1 MVGIIVLLSIRKH
14 MFSPYKEIS
23 KYVTQN
29 EATLRMDCERY
40 LEQKYVNQSDDEVK
54 ATGIYKGDTDIVQYD
69 FSGKGIAPASIYY
82 GFYYSP
88 DDIPV
93 PYDNADYDLELKSA
107 DEWTWDGVG
116 DNGGIIRKICENWYY
131 YEAWF

>member
-40 LEQKYVNQSDDEVK
+40 LEQKYVNQSDD
-54 ATGIYKGDTDIVQYD
+54 DSSLQ
-69 FSGKGIAPASIYY
+69 FSHSVT
-82 GFYYSP
+82 S
-88 DDIPV
+88 
-93 PYDNADYDLELKSA
+93 NSL
-107 DEWTWDGVG
+107 
-116 DNGGIIRKICENWYY
+116 
-131 YEAWF
+131 

>member
-1 MVGIIVLLSIRKH
+1 M
-14 MFSPYKEIS
+14 
-23 KYVTQN
+23 
-29 EATLRMDCERY
+29 
-40 LEQKYVNQSDDEVK
+40 NQSDDEVK